1 MGWLDDEHL
10 HEEEKDN
17 VEQESDGRSVK
28 MLVQAPKNYVYRRAS
43 SEVQLLELM
52 NYEPI
57 EEGVTYNFIT
67 AGDVDCLSFFKIIMN
82 KVRVIE
88 QLVIST
94 WCIASEDV
102 SQLERWVQ
110 EGRIKKLDMYLGEVN
125 SAGAH
130 FKIEAM
136 YDRYP
141 NLGRWRKFK
150 NHAKIFAGH
159 GGGIYFGIQS
169 SANVNTN
176 PRCEQAS
183 ITTTKEIYE
192 FYKDYFDSVR

>member
-1 MGWLDDEHL
+1 MGWLDDENL
-10 HEEEKDN
+10 HEIEEQTVEPDN
-17 VEQESDGRSVK
+17 DGRSAK
-28 MLVQAPKNYVYRRAS
+28 MIKSAPKHYVYRRAS

-52 NYEPI
+52 DYEPI
-57 EEGVTYNFIT
+57 EENVTYNFIT

-82 KVRVIE
+82 KVKVIDE
-88 QLVIST
+88 LVIST

-102 SQLERWVQ
+102 AQLERWVKA
-110 EGRIKKLDMYLGEVN
+110 GRIKKMDIYLGEVN

-130 FKIEAM
+130 FKIEQM

-159 GGGIYFGIQS
+159 GGGLYFGIQS

-183 ITTTKEIYE
+183 ITTTREIYE
-192 FYKDYFDSVR
+192 FYKQYYDSVR